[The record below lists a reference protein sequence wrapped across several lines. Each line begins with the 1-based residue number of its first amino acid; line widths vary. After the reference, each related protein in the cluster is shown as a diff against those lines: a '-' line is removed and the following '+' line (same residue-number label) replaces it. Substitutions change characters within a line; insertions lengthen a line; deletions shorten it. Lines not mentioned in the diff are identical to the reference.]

1 VPELPVPELPVPGV
15 LAAGRSGPLS
25 LPEPELSG
33 TGLLA
38 PEGRGGPAG
47 RGADGRGAPVGREP
61 ALGAGVRGAPP
72 AEPELAGR
80 GELPA

>member
-1 VPELPVPELPVPGV
+1 VPELPELAGRSAALSLPVPELPGTVLPVP
-15 LAAGRSGPLS
+15 A
-25 LPEPELSG
+25 
-33 TGLLA
+33 
-38 PEGRGGPAG
+38 GRGGPAG

-72 AEPELAGR
+72 AAPEPDGR